1 MDSYLLITI
10 YFIVGIFISF
20 MCSLLEASL
29 LSTPVSYLQSKID
42 SGSKVAE
49 VFMKIKNEKINDAIS
64 AILILNTISHTIA
77 SALIGAEAT
86 KVLGQEWFGVVTGLL
101 TFCILVFSELAPKAL
116 GANKWRSLIGLTANT
131 LNVLIKVLYPI
142 VVMSRYVM
150 KVASGGEVHES
161 LISREE
167 VSSMASLGEKEKVFS
182 NRESTIIKSLL
193 ASDKLTVKDIMT
205 PRTVA
210 KTFDINTKLTD
221 FPDNFEFSRIPVWEG
236 EEDNIIGIAY
246 KSDIYQDWDE
256 KYPKTTIKDTDYDK
270 DIIFIPET
278 TSISKLFEIF
288 LKTKQHLSI
297 VVDEYGT
304 FVGLSS
310 FEDVVETLLGI
321 EIVDETDK
329 VEDLQ
334 EYAKKLWEEKRN
346 KTIREINN

>member
-1 MDSYLLITI
+1 
-10 YFIVGIFISF
+10 
-20 MCSLLEASL
+20 
-29 LSTPVSYLQSKID
+29 
-42 SGSKVAE
+42 
-49 VFMKIKNEKINDAIS
+49 
-64 AILILNTISHTIA
+64 
-77 SALIGAEAT
+77 
-86 KVLGQEWFGVVTGLL
+86 
-101 TFCILVFSELAPKAL
+101 
-116 GANKWRSLIGLTANT
+116 
-131 LNVLIKVLYPI
+131 
-142 VVMSRYVM
+142 
-150 KVASGGEVHES
+150 
-161 LISREE
+161 
-167 VSSMASLGEKEKVFS
+167 
-182 NRESTIIKSLL
+182 
-193 ASDKLTVKDIMT
+193 MT

-278 TSISKLFEIF
+278 TSINKLFEIF

-304 FVGLSS
+304 FVGLAS

-346 KTIREINN
+346 KTIKDINN